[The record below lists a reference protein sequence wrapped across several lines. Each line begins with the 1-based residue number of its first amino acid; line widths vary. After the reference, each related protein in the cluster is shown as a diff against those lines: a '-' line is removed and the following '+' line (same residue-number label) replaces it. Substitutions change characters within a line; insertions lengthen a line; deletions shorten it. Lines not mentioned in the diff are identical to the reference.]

1 MKMLEAVR
9 SALADALEEDDRVV
23 IVGEEVGQLGG
34 VFRATQGLQD
44 RFGARRVLDSPL
56 SEAALAGWGI
66 GLATEGLRPVVEIMF
81 VDFITLAM
89 DQIVNLAAKLRY
101 MSGGQF
107 VVPMVI
113 RAPCGAGT
121 HHGPQHSQSLET
133 WFAHVPGLLVA
144 MPSSAADAYWML
156 RDAIRNDNVT
166 VFLEPKAL
174 YFKQTAAIESS
185 TRLPEGRA
193 RVCRKGEDVTV
204 VTAGT
209 MVQRCLA
216 AAETLAAQGV
226 SCEIIDLRY
235 LWPMDF
241 ESIERS
247 LERTGRLLVVHE
259 AVQFCG
265 WGAEVAA
272 WASAECFEKLDAPV
286 RRLGA
291 ERAPIGFAEPLE
303 DAVIPTTDRI
313 GQLIKELSE
322 Y

>member
-1 MKMLEAVR
+1 MLEAIR
-9 SALADALEEDDRVV
+9 AALADALEEDDRVV
-23 IVGEEVGQLGG
+23 VVGEEVGQLGG
-34 VFRATQGLQD
+34 VFRATQGLQA
-44 RFGARRVLDSPL
+44 RFGPGRVLDSPL

-107 VVPMVI
+107 TVPLVV

-133 WFAHVPGLLVA
+133 WFAHVPGLVVA
-144 MPSSAADAYWML
+144 MPSNAADAYWML
-156 RDAIRNDNVT
+156 RDSIANDNVT

-174 YFKQTAAIESS
+174 YFKKQTTDLESA
-185 TRLPEGRA
+185 TRLPEGHA
-193 RVCRKGEDVTV
+193 RLVREGSDLTV

-209 MVQRCLA
+209 MVHRCVA
-216 AAETLAAQGV
+216 AAEALAARGV
-226 SCEIIDLRY
+226 SCEIIDVRY

-241 ESIERS
+241 ESIGRS

-272 WASAECFEKLDAPV
+272 WASAECFEKLNAPV

-291 ERAPIGFAEPLE
+291 ERAPIGFAPVLE
-303 DAVIPTTDRI
+303 DAVIPTTERI
-313 GQLIKELSE
+313 GQLMQELSE